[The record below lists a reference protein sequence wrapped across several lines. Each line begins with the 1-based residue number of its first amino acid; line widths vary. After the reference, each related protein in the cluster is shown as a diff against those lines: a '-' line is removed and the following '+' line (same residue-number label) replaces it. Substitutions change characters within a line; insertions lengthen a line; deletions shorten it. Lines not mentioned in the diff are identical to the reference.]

1 MGPREIAT
9 KYPRVLDS
17 RARVLL
23 YLTEGA
29 ATFAELEGLSL
40 KRRTLYWA
48 LRELSR
54 EGVIEEVEGRY
65 RLIGVKAATPK
76 TRSVAAKA
84 RGARE
89 QSPCQ
94 ALAEAHPHVR
104 GLVLQAG
111 RRLPKVAQP
120 MAARAP
126 GVLLR
131 TAEAALVYP
140 AEQRTGKL
148 FSWLPEVAQWAAT
161 WGGEAVEKT
170 LAEAA
175 RKAKEPFPY
184 ARKLLLTQPRLALG
198 DELEERVEI

>member
-23 YLTEGA
+23 YLAEGP
-29 ATFAELEGLSL
+29 ATFAELGGLL

-65 RLIGVKAATPK
+65 QLIGVVASK

-84 RGARE
+84 RGVRE

-94 ALAEAHPHVR
+94 ALVEAHPHVR

-161 WGGEAVEKT
+161 WGGEAVEKA
-170 LAEAA
+170 LLEAA

-184 ARKLLLTQPRLALG
+184 ARKLLLAQPRLALG

>member
-23 YLTEGA
+23 YLAEGP
-29 ATFAELEGLSL
+29 ATFAELEGLL

-65 RLIGVKAATPK
+65 RLLGVKAVAKTP
-76 TRSVAAKA
+76 SVAAKA
-84 RGARE
+84 RGVRE

-161 WGGEAVEKT
+161 WGGEAVEKA
-170 LAEAA
+170 LLEAA
-175 RKAKEPFPY
+175 QKAKEPFPY
-184 ARKLLLTQPRLALG
+184 ARKLLMTQPRLALG